1 MFYNIFVN
9 FAAKCPDIIG
19 MNRICCMAIA
29 FFVCLLAMA
38 NPISQQQALRKAQDF
53 AGKRMRLSSGQLKL
67 AHVGQKDGVAG
78 WFAFNMPEKKGF
90 VIISGNDQAEEILGY
105 ADKGE
110 FDYDNMPEN
119 MKVWLEQYSQSIQAI
134 NDGAMRP
141 AKAKHPTEVVEPL
154 ITSLWGQKEPFNSQ
168 CPTINASRCPA
179 GCTAVAMAQVMR
191 YHRFPTTSIDA
202 IPAYTTVTVGLDMP
216 ELPAT
221 TFDWDKMPDV
231 LTPESPQE
239 SINEVA
245 KLMLYCGQSTD
256 MDYVATGSGAYTY
269 LIPQRLPK
277 YFNYPKTIHYVY
289 RRSYDEAQWD
299 SLLMHELLNGRPVI
313 YTAYTN
319 LSQGHTFICDGYDG
333 NGLYHINWGWVGAG
347 NGYYRISVACAEG
360 EGLDENIKNY
370 QLSINQSALL
380 GIKPEGKD
388 EFVAPEDVYN
398 AYSRPSL
405 KNGTTYTRSAK
416 KNDFQNITLKQVFIN
431 SASTTKSLSYG
442 VALFNES
449 GKLTRVLAAFTTKL
463 SSGATKTMEA
473 ADLSF
478 GAGIVGHYTLKAVYK
493 PSSTADWQA
502 MGGTD
507 RNYIDVTIT
516 NTEMTLT
523 SVPKAHFEVKGVEM
537 EDDHLHILFDNNDED
552 FFGPIYLRRMVPSTG
567 QITAVASDNISFESG
582 TSRDFSI
589 YVDKSKKF
597 DPYADEFYLSV
608 DEYNTQYFYT
618 NLSEEESPLE
628 KSIEI
633 LNLSED
639 GTTIVGDRAMCRV
652 TVTNVGEKRYKNYL
666 TLSTI
671 DSNDLTTEVERE
683 LIELQPGASLV
694 RQYEAPIS
702 DYTVDY
708 SLMASHH
715 RTLYTW
721 VNDTTEVKHVSKG
734 AIYWTKDGQ
743 LKTKV
748 AEGVF
753 EVPEEAVAINL
764 RGAYTS
770 NNVVPNSNP
779 NTIYM
784 LNTTMP
790 KSLKETNYVDGSGQG
805 RSLTLTDGYDYL
817 IPREMTFG
825 KVTYSRELSD
835 SDSLVWTTIALPFKP
850 AEIKADDESIL
861 PRVNEQDVDS
871 HLRILEMTGVND
883 TIVATSFITEL
894 EDYTPYLMAYDT
906 VLVGKKLTFEAQ
918 RCTVSPTIADSIQVV
933 AGNYTLHGTN
943 AENSLAN
950 IYTFDGNRLHHNEEA
965 SSVASFRA
973 YLTSGSADSPELL
986 AIDIDNPIP
995 EIPFVKLPGDANVDE
1010 RVNIADIMLI
1020 VRYIMEEHPELFN
1033 EINADYDGNGIIDVT
1048 DVTAT
1053 ITDILGGEDM
1063 GAKPQTE

>member
-1 MFYNIFVN
+1 
-9 FAAKCPDIIG
+9 
-19 MNRICCMAIA
+19 
-29 FFVCLLAMA
+29 
-38 NPISQQQALRKAQDF
+38 
-53 AGKRMRLSSGQLKL
+53 
-67 AHVGQKDGVAG
+67 
-78 WFAFNMPEKKGF
+78 
-90 VIISGNDQAEEILGY
+90 
-105 ADKGE
+105 
-110 FDYDNMPEN
+110 
-119 MKVWLEQYSQSIQAI
+119 
-134 NDGAMRP
+134 
-141 AKAKHPTEVVEPL
+141 
-154 ITSLWGQKEPFNSQ
+154 
-168 CPTINASRCPA
+168 
-179 GCTAVAMAQVMR
+179 
-191 YHRFPTTSIDA
+191 
-202 IPAYTTVTVGLDMP
+202 
-216 ELPAT
+216 
-221 TFDWDKMPDV
+221 
-231 LTPESPQE
+231 
-239 SINEVA
+239 
-245 KLMLYCGQSTD
+245 
-256 MDYVATGSGAYTY
+256 
-269 LIPQRLPK
+269 
-277 YFNYPKTIHYVY
+277 
-289 RRSYDEAQWD
+289 
-299 SLLMHELLNGRPVI
+299 MHELLNGRPVI

-319 LSQGHTFICDGYDG
+319 LSRGHTFICDGYDG

-671 DSNDLTTEVERE
+671 DSNDLTTEVECE

-784 LNTTMP
+784 LDKTIP
-790 KSLKETNYVDGSGQG
+790 SRLAHSNYVNASNKGGK
-805 RSLTLTDGYDYL
+805 LTLVDGYDYFFP
-817 IPREMTFG
+817 IEMSFSG
-825 KVTYSRELSD
+825 GVSYER
-835 SDSLVWTTIALPFKP
+835 VIADTVNFEWNTMTLPFTP
-850 AEIKADDESIL
+850 TYVSAEGSLLAWYADADATEGDFWL
-861 PRVNEQDVDS
+861 FNFK
-871 HLRILEMTGVND
+871 GVEND
-883 TIVATSFITEL
+883 TVRTSYAGGVEA
-894 EDYTPYLMAYDT
+894 DVPCLMAYDNRLAGQTIMFFTADKTTIAPTTLHPTLSKGDFSMVGTNMREPVGSGFVLSDNKWVWTGDDTDSEESVSHTADAFRAFVTTTAAAGNVLTIDVDGIINPQGT
-906 VLVGKKLTFEAQ
+906 VLMGDVNNDGLINIVD
-918 RCTVSPTIADSIQVV
+918 VSTTINYILGNAPEGFSIKAADMN
-933 AGNYTLHGTN
+933 G
-943 AENSLAN
+943 
-950 IYTFDGNRLHHNEEA
+950 DG
-965 SSVASFRA
+965 
-973 YLTSGSADSPELL
+973 
-986 AIDIDNPIP
+986 
-995 EIPFVKLPGDANVDE
+995 FVNVS
-1010 RVNIADIMLI
+1010 
-1020 VRYIMEEHPELFN
+1020 
-1033 EINADYDGNGIIDVT
+1033 DVT
-1048 DVTAT
+1048 TMISV
-1053 ITDILGGEDM
+1053 ILHL
-1063 GAKPQTE
+1063 

>member
-1 MFYNIFVN
+1 
-9 FAAKCPDIIG
+9 
-19 MNRICCMAIA
+19 MNRICCMDIA

-784 LNTTMP
+784 LDKTIP
-790 KSLKETNYVDGSGQG
+790 SRLAHSNYVNASNKGGK
-805 RSLTLTDGYDYL
+805 LTLVDGYDYFFP
-817 IPREMTFG
+817 IEMSFSG
-825 KVTYSRELSD
+825 GVSYER
-835 SDSLVWTTIALPFKP
+835 VIADTVNFEWNTMTLPFTP
-850 AEIKADDESIL
+850 TYVSAEGSLLAWYADADATEGDFWL
-861 PRVNEQDVDS
+861 FNFK
-871 HLRILEMTGVND
+871 GVEND
-883 TIVATSFITEL
+883 TVRTSYAGGVEA
-894 EDYTPYLMAYDT
+894 DVPCLMAYDNRLAGQTIMFFTADKTTIAPTTLHPTLSKGDFSMVGTNMREPVGSGFVLSDNKWVWTGDDTDSEESASHTADAFRAFVTTTAAAGNVLTIDVDGIINPQGT
-906 VLVGKKLTFEAQ
+906 VLMGDVNNDGLINIVD
-918 RCTVSPTIADSIQVV
+918 VSTTINYILGNAPEGFSIKAADMN
-933 AGNYTLHGTN
+933 G
-943 AENSLAN
+943 
-950 IYTFDGNRLHHNEEA
+950 DG
-965 SSVASFRA
+965 
-973 YLTSGSADSPELL
+973 
-986 AIDIDNPIP
+986 
-995 EIPFVKLPGDANVDE
+995 FVNVS
-1010 RVNIADIMLI
+1010 
-1020 VRYIMEEHPELFN
+1020 
-1033 EINADYDGNGIIDVT
+1033 DVT
-1048 DVTAT
+1048 TMISV
-1053 ITDILGGEDM
+1053 ILHL
-1063 GAKPQTE
+1063 